1 MYEHDDQ
8 HLVQAALNGDSE
20 SFNRLVDRYQARA
33 YGLCLRMLGDADHA
47 ADVAQDAFIS
57 AYRHLPSLR
66 GEFRPWLMRIV
77 ANACRDVLRSQKR
90 RPSVSLDMTNDDDDA
105 PALQIA
111 DTAAGPE
118 EQLLRREMQQTIA
131 TALFTIPAEQREVI
145 VLSDIEGLSYQEIA
159 EITGINIGTV
169 KSRLNRARM
178 RLRELLY
185 AAELLPHVRRL
196 TSEQTNQGE

>member
-1 MYEHDDQ
+1 MHEIDDQ
-8 HLVQAALNGDSE
+8 QLVQSTLNGDTDG
-20 SFNRLVDRYQARA
+20 FNRLVDRYQARA
-33 YGLCLRMLGDADHA
+33 YGLCIRMLGDADQA
-47 ADVAQDAFIS
+47 ADVAQDAFIA
-57 AYRHLPSLR
+57 AYRHLPGLR

-90 RPSVSLDMTNDDDDA
+90 RPSVSLDMTMDDDDA

-111 DTAAGPE
+111 DTTAGPE

-131 TALFTIPAEQREVI
+131 TALHTIPVDQREVI
-145 VLSDIEGLSYQEIA
+145 ILSDIEGLSYQEIA
-159 EITGINIGTV
+159 DITGINIGTV
-169 KSRLNRARM
+169 KSRLNRARL

-185 AAELLPHVRRL
+185 AAELLPHVRRR